1 MMQLFAPKKGLQ
13 IMWKVLVSA
22 AMLAGALLP
31 AHAEPAAPPAH
42 RLALQITDAD
52 SMRMNMLLNI
62 AGNVLEHYAQ
72 KHESVAVRV
81 VAFGPGL
88 SMLRADVSPV
98 KDQLAAFMKK
108 DPAVEFDACNNTLQ
122 AMAKKEGKVPPL
134 VSGAVVVPSGA
145 ATLLELNEQ
154 GWTVLRP

>member
-1 MMQLFAPKKGLQ
+1 
-13 IMWKVLVSA
+13 MWKLLVSA
-22 AMLAGALLP
+22 AMLMTALLP
-31 AHAEPAAPPAH
+31 ANAEPAAPPAH

-52 SMRMNMLLNI
+52 PMRMNMLLSV

-72 KHESVAVRV
+72 KHETVSVRV

-88 SMLRADVSPV
+88 NMLRADVSPV
-98 KDQLAAFMKK
+98 KDRLAAFMKK
-108 DPAVEFDACNNTLQ
+108 EPGVEFDACNNTLQ

-134 VSGAVVVPSGA
+134 VPGAVVVPSGA
-145 ATLLELNEQ
+145 AALLDLSEQ